1 VGGTDPADRNL
12 ISGNDFAGVTIVNAS
27 TTSNWVEGNFIGT
40 DDTGDLPLPNAGPGV
55 RIFNVA
61 GITVGGG
68 APGAGNR
75 IAFNGG
81 AGIRV
86 DATAGSANA
95 LLGNSIEA
103 NAGLGLDLGGDGVT
117 SNDPPASL
125 DGDGGPNGL
134 QNFPVLAAASVE
146 DGTTTVEGTLDSAAS
161 TIYRVEFF
169 ASPDCDSSGYGEGAD
184 FLGWMSV
191 ATEASGQGDFV
202 FDAPFD
208 VPLGQALTATTTDP
222 AGSTSELSACVV
234 VPEPPASI
242 AGIVA
247 LAALVAIRLARRDG
261 RRGPGSRATRS
272 AGSRGDDPGT
282 CGGPESEVRAFPD
295 PSARVLVREAFDRL
309 AGARLTRLHLSSR
322 RIHLSTRLTK
332 SQELIARVN
341 HATGLSRPDVPD
353 R

>member
-134 QNFPVLAAASVE
+134 QPGLRFERLRRRRRLPR
-146 DGTTTVEGTLDSAAS
+146 LD
-161 TIYRVEFF
+161 E
-169 ASPDCDSSGYGEGAD
+169 
-184 FLGWMSV
+184 
-191 ATEASGQGDFV
+191 
-202 FDAPFD
+202 
-208 VPLGQALTATTTDP
+208 
-222 AGSTSELSACVV
+222 
-234 VPEPPASI
+234 
-242 AGIVA
+242 
-247 LAALVAIRLARRDG
+247 RRDG
-261 RRGPGSRATRS
+261 GKRSGRLRLRRSVRCPVGAGPHRDDDRSRREHLGALGVCGRSRAACFDRGDRGPRGPRRDQARSAGWAPRSRIPCHPIRRVARRHLRGSRIRGPGVP
-272 AGSRGDDPGT
+272 GSI
-282 CGGPESEVRAFPD
+282 C
-295 PSARVLVREAFDRL
+295 
-309 AGARLTRLHLSSR
+309 
-322 RIHLSTRLTK
+322 
-332 SQELIARVN
+332 
-341 HATGLSRPDVPD
+341 
-353 R
+353 